1 VRCGQLSRVLPT
13 SGQPTKTKALA
24 EAGLSTSA
32 AQRNLSKSQQAMAL
46 AMIYPEPYTRNQKI
60 KTLRHSIEL
69 AQDVLHRGT
78 HFDVALRQV
87 REAEQ
92 ARKAHSASALWRSDQ
107 SSQPHAGI
115 MRPRPTSGTT
125 SQ

>member
-1 VRCGQLSRVLPT
+1 
-13 SGQPTKTKALA
+13 
-24 EAGLSTSA
+24 
-32 AQRNLSKSQQAMAL
+32 MAL

-60 KTLRHSIEL
+60 KTLEHSERQLLSQARTILRHSIEL